1 MDLGVHFRSRL
12 KAAETAAFKKRDP
25 ARAPCGSATAGSR
38 PSHLPP
44 LMTDIKVTL
53 ESGARLLDGR
63 LKRKDFVSS
72 EQRHHSG
79 DNKELRRKRM

>member
-1 MDLGVHFRSRL
+1 
-12 KAAETAAFKKRDP
+12 
-25 ARAPCGSATAGSR
+25 
-38 PSHLPP
+38 
-44 LMTDIKVTL
+44 MTDIKVTL